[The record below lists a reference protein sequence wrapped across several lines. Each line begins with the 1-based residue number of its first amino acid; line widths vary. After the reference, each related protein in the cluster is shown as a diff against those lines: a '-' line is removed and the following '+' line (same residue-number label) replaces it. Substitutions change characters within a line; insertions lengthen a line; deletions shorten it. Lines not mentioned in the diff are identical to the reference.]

1 MAAIT
6 IMQNGERCTI
16 RLPPQFISLKIYG
29 QMMATVTKGMLVE
42 VKVRL
47 PKPKSSVTTVKHD
60 GGSIMFSWY
69 CFAASGSCTPQS
81 EGRSHFGCPC
91 RQIQVLVEPEGA
103 NFGAH
108 TSLGWH
114 QERTLNILINFLLF
128 EHDCLGILP
137 DLGKVM
143 IHPNNL

>member
-1 MAAIT
+1 MMVVASCFHGTAL
-6 IMQNGERCTI
+6 
-16 RLPPQFISLKIYG
+16 LP
-29 QMMATVTKGMLVE
+29 VVLV
-42 VKVRL
+42 
-47 PKPKSSVTTVKHD
+47 H
-60 GGSIMFSWY
+60 
-69 CFAASGSCTPQS
+69 PQS

-108 TSLGWH
+108 TSLGGH